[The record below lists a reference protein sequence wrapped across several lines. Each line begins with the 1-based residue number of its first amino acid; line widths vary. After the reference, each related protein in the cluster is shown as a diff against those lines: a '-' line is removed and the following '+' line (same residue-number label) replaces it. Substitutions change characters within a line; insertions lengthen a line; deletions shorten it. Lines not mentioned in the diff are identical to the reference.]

1 METTRFVKKNIGIS
15 NASTQDLSSVMF
27 GKIPPQA
34 RELEEAVIGALLID
48 KEALNEVIDILK
60 TEVFYVEAHGIIFK
74 AINQLFETSKPIDIL
89 TVAHQLRSNGQLE
102 MIGGAYYLSEL
113 TNKVASSANIE
124 YHSRIVIQKYIQ
136 RKLIEISNTI
146 IKDAYEDTTDVL
158 ELLDKAEKNI
168 FSVAEQNLKRGSLNM
183 ENLLAD
189 TLREIDSIRNKPDGL
204 TGVPSGFTELDS
216 KTSGWQRSDLIIIAA
231 RPAMGKTAFVL
242 NMART
247 AAVDHGIPVAVF
259 SLEMNANQL
268 VKRII
273 SSEAEIGG
281 EKITHGKLTDQEW
294 SVMSQRV
301 ERLAKAP
308 IFIND
313 TPALNIFEFRA
324 QCRRLKSAHDI
335 QLVMIDY
342 LQLMSGSSDGKGST
356 REQEI
361 SAISRSLKSIAK
373 ELNIPV
379 IALSQLSRAVESRT
393 GDKRPQLSDLRE
405 SGAIEQDADMVLAL
419 YRPEYYGFEQD
430 SAGETT
436 KGLAEVIILKHR
448 HGSTGT
454 VKLSFVSEFT
464 KFKDWNSHSGYDN
477 HQHFN
482 PASYGNHSGESYI
495 TVVSKMDDASF
506 NSKDDNID
514 LGKKRDKTS
523 PDKSEKGDLF

>member
-1 METTRFVKKNIGIS
+1 METSRFTKKTAGYSKTS
-15 NASTQDLSSVMF
+15 NQDFSSVMF
-27 GKIPPQA
+27 GKLPPQA
-34 RELEEAVIGALLID
+34 RDLEEAVIGALLID
-48 KEALNEVIDILK
+48 KDALNEVIDILK
-60 TEVFYVEAHGIIFK
+60 PEVFYVDAHGIIFR
-74 AINQLFETSKPIDIL
+74 AINQLFESSKPIDLL
-89 TVAHQLRSNGQLE
+89 TVAQQLRKNGELE
-102 MIGGAYYLSEL
+102 LVGGAYYLSEL

-124 YHSRIVIQKYIQ
+124 YHSRIIIQKYIQ
-136 RKLIEISNTI
+136 RKLIEISNSI

-189 TLREIDSIRNKPDGL
+189 TLKEIDSIRNKPDGL
-204 TGVPSGFTELDS
+204 TGIPSGFTALDAM
-216 KTSGWQRSDLIIIAA
+216 TSGWQRSDLIIVAA

-247 AAVDHGIPVAVF
+247 AAVDNNMAVAIF
-259 SLEMNANQL
+259 SLEMNATQL

-273 SSEAEIGG
+273 SSEVEIEA
-281 EKITHGKLTDQEW
+281 EKIHHGKLNDAEW
-294 SVMSQRV
+294 NNLSKRV

-313 TPALNIFEFRA
+313 TAALNIFEFRA

-342 LQLMSGSSDGKGST
+342 LQLMSGSNEGKGAT

-361 SAISRSLKSIAK
+361 SNISRSLKSIAK

-393 GDKRPQLSDLRE
+393 GEKKPQLSDLRE

-419 YRPEYYGFEQD
+419 YRPEYYGFEED
-430 SAGETT
+430 SEGNST
-436 KGLAEVIILKHR
+436 KGQAEVLILKHR
-448 HGSTGT
+448 HGSVGT
-454 VKLSFVSEFT
+454 VKLQFINEYT
-464 KFKDWNSHSGYDN
+464 KFKDWNPHSIHDSGYGGYSN
-477 HQHFN
+477 NFSNYQ
-482 PASYGNHSGESYI
+482 ETQYI
-495 TVVSKMDDASF
+495 TMGSKMDD
-506 NSKDDNID
+506 I
-514 LGKKRDKTS
+514 
-523 PDKSEKGDLF
+523 PKGGDEDLF

>member
-1 METTRFVKKNIGIS
+1 METSRFIKKNIGIS
-15 NASTQDLSSVMF
+15 SASTQDLSSVMY

-34 RELEEAVIGALLID
+34 RDLEEAVIGALLID
-48 KEALNEVIDILK
+48 KEALSEVIDILK
-60 TEVFYVEAHGIIFK
+60 PEVFYVDAHGIIFR

-89 TVAHQLRSNGQLE
+89 TVAHQLRSNGELE

-183 ENLLAD
+183 EDLLAD
-189 TLREIDSIRNKPDGL
+189 TLREIDLIRNKPNSL
-204 TGVPSGFTELDS
+204 TGVPSGFTNLDS
-216 KTSGWQRSDLIIIAA
+216 MTSGWQKSDLIIIAA

-247 AAVDHGIPVAVF
+247 AAVDHGIPVAIF
-259 SLEMNANQL
+259 SLEMNATQL

-273 SSEAEIGG
+273 SSEVEISA
-281 EKITHGKLTDQEW
+281 EKIHHGKLNDQEW
-294 SVMSQRV
+294 SVLSQRV
-301 ERLAKAP
+301 EKLAKAP

-313 TPALNIFEFRA
+313 TAGLNIFEFRA

-342 LQLMSGSSDGKGST
+342 LQLMSGSADGKGST

-361 SAISRSLKSIAK
+361 STISRSLKSIAK

-393 GDKRPQLSDLRE
+393 GEKRPQLSDLRE

-419 YRPEYYGFEQD
+419 YRPEYYGLEET
-430 SAGETT
+430 SSGETT
-436 KGLAEVIILKHR
+436 KNLAEILILKHR

-454 VKLSFVSEFT
+454 VQLSFLSEFT
-464 KFKDWNSHSGYDN
+464 KFKDWNPNAAFDM
-477 HQHFN
+477 HQHH
-482 PASYGNHSGESYI
+482 YQGNFENDSNGSTYI
-495 TVVSKMDDASF
+495 TKTSKWDEI
-506 NSKDDNID
+506 KDDD
-514 LGKKRDKTS
+514 KK
-523 PDKSEKGDLF
+523 EEELF

>member
-1 METTRFVKKNIGIS
+1 METSRFVKKNIGIS
-15 NASTQDLSSVMF
+15 SASTQDFSGVMY

-34 RELEEAVIGALLID
+34 RDLEEAVIGALLID
-48 KEALNEVIDILK
+48 KEALTEVIDILK
-60 TEVFYVEAHGIIFK
+60 PEVFYVDAHGIIFR

-89 TVAHQLRSNGQLE
+89 TVAHQLRSNGELE

-124 YHSRIVIQKYIQ
+124 FHSRIVIQKYIQ

-189 TLREIDSIRNKPDGL
+189 TLREIDLIRKKPDGL
-204 TGVPSGFTELDS
+204 TGVPSGFTQLDAM
-216 KTSGWQRSDLIIIAA
+216 TSGWQKSDLIIIAA

-247 AAVDHGIPVAVF
+247 AAVDHGIPVAIF
-259 SLEMNANQL
+259 SLEMNATQL

-273 SSEAEIGG
+273 ASEVEIAA
-281 EKITHGKLTDQEW
+281 EKIHHGKLNDQEW
-294 SVMSQRV
+294 SVLSQRV

-313 TPALNIFEFRA
+313 TAGLNIFEFRA

-342 LQLMSGSSDGKGST
+342 LQLMSGTSSDGRGFS

-361 SAISRSLKSIAK
+361 SNISRSLKGIAK

-393 GDKRPQLSDLRE
+393 GEKKPQLSDLRE

-419 YRPEYYGFEQD
+419 YRPEYYGMTET
-430 SAGETT
+430 SNGEST
-436 KGLAEVIILKHR
+436 KNLAEVLILKHR
-448 HGSTGT
+448 HGSVGSVPLT
-454 VKLSFVSEFT
+454 FVSEFT
-464 KFKDWNSHSGYDN
+464 KFKDWNPHAAHQETHHYQQYQGGYDN
-477 HQHFN
+477 NEEPTFK
-482 PASYGNHSGESYI
+482 
-495 TVVSKMDDASF
+495 TFTSKMDDLP
-506 NSKDDNID
+506 ID
-514 LGKKRDKTS
+514 
-523 PDKSEKGDLF
+523 DKSSNDLF